1 MAETVESFVA
11 KLRAEGVDAGRQAA
25 DKIKADAEAAAA
37 EILRRAEEKA
47 AKVVADAEKRAKSML
62 ARGKTD
68 LELAARDALLGLR
81 QALSNVLVGI
91 LMRPVRAELADAG
104 FLKQLIHDIAIQYAR
119 ADCESKG
126 TLQINVQPEMRAKLA
141 DWALQEAHAAAAAR
155 NTASER
161 LTSVNRSGRSSPIG
175 LEKISS
181 SKNRPVPKENCAVR
195 SAASAP
201 QGLVSEFGVTP
212 PARYSPS
219 TS

>member
-155 NTASER
+155 NTAVDLRGTLAQAGFEFR
-161 LTSVNRSGRSSPIG
+161 TEGGTVEVTEEAV
-175 LEKISS
+175 LELM
-181 SKNRPVPKENCAVR
+181 R
-195 SAASAP
+195 
-201 QGLVSEFGVTP
+201 GLVSASLREIFDAM
-212 PARYSPS
+212 PAGAAR
-219 TS
+219 